1 MIEKQY
7 LITAPEGMHARPA
20 TALVRL
26 AKNFTSVINICKE
39 DKTVRL
45 NSLLNLLSM
54 GIRGGD
60 VLRIHIEGRDETA
73 AAEALDHFFAQ
84 IKDH

>member
-1 MIEKQY
+1 MIEKEY
-7 LITAPEGMHARPA
+7 IVTAPEGMHARPA

-26 AKNFTSVINICKE
+26 AKKFTSVITLHKG

-45 NSLLNLLSM
+45 NSLLNILSM
-54 GIRGGD
+54 GIAGGD
-60 VLRIHIEGRDETA
+60 VLRIRIEGGDEAT

-84 IKDH
+84 IKDL